1 MKFNNEYMAAY
12 LTDLNK
18 ASIKKTIKNVN
29 KKKNNL
35 IIQNKRKSVKS
46 KLLKS
51 LILEDQN
58 TTKDQQF
65 NIDILTKIVSKR

>member
-35 IIQNKRKSVKS
+35 II
-46 KLLKS
+46 
-51 LILEDQN
+51 
-58 TTKDQQF
+58 
-65 NIDILTKIVSKR
+65 